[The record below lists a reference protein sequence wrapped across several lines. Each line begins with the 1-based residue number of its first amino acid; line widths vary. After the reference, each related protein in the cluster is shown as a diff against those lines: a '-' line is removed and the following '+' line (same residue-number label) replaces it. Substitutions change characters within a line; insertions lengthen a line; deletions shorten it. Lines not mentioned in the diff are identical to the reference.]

1 MTACANSL
9 TLPAMSESALTH
21 PAHTPASPSTAAK
34 ASALARIGLL
44 FYMLL
49 VVYASWY
56 PLSGWRDNGLLP
68 WSYLFEHMP
77 RYWTRFD
84 FAANVLGYIPLGALA
99 VLALY
104 PLLRTLPALV
114 LTLVCGLLLTVLME
128 AVQTYLPTRVA
139 SNLDVLT
146 NTLGLAIGAGLG
158 SWARRYVLE
167 QSRLRMLRDHWFSD
181 QASRGLIVIGLWPL
195 AQIYPQAYLFGH
207 GQVLPTLSAWLTDWL
222 DTPVDLSQLFWSEYN
237 VSVEQYLLAEV
248 IITACCMTGAVLTL
262 LCQMRSNAPKIRM
275 ALLLVLS
282 ALAVKAMASAILFT
296 PDNAFTW
303 FTPSAAGG
311 LLIGAIMLGGLSY
324 APPLAQRHT
333 AILSL
338 LVCLLVL
345 NLAPANPYFLST
357 LQDWVQGKFL
367 NFNGAAQFLSL
378 IWPFFAL
385 WFLTHRTH
393 REA

>member
-9 TLPAMSESALTH
+9 TLPAMSESVLTH
-21 PAHTPASPSTAAK
+21 PAHKPASPSTVAK

-104 PLLRTLPALV
+104 PMLRTLPALI

-222 DTPVDLSQLFWSEYN
+222 DTPIDLSQLFWSEYN

-393 REA
+393 HEA